1 VLQQLQALPGVASAG
16 IDETVPMGGAGKST
30 GLRIPGRPANGD
42 LAPPFANYTILSL
55 GYLAAVGT
63 PVLQGRD
70 FLATDT
76 ADSMPVA
83 IVNAAMAR
91 KYWPGQDAIGK
102 QVGLPIRSFNMT
114 VVGIVA
120 NVKHLSLREEPG
132 PEIYVPFTQKPWPS
146 MLTMHVAVRTQA
158 DPASMTGAIR
168 AAIRAVDPGLPIAG
182 VATLETIVDE
192 AVAQPR
198 FSMLLVGGFGALALL
213 LACVG
218 LYGAVAYSVTSR
230 SQEIGIRL
238 ALGAPRRRVFAL
250 VLGQGVRI
258 TSLGIVIGV
267 ALALLLL
274 KAMAGF
280 LYGVEATD
288 PATFVALSMLLLGVA
303 LLACYVPARRATR
316 VDPLTAMRAE

>member
-1 VLQQLQALPGVASAG
+1 
-16 IDETVPMGGAGKST
+16 M
-30 GLRIPGRPANGD
+30 
-42 LAPPFANYTILSL
+42 
-55 GYLAAVGT
+55 
-63 PVLQGRD
+63 LQGRD
-70 FLATDT
+70 FLDTDT

-83 IVNAAMAR
+83 IVNAAMAK

-168 AAIRAVDPGLPIAG
+168 AAIRAVDPDLPIAERRD
-182 VATLETIVDE
+182 ARDH
-192 AVAQPR
+192 R
-198 FSMLLVGGFGALALL
+198 RRRDGAAAILDAAGRRLRR
-213 LACVG
+213 A
-218 LYGAVAYSVTSR
+218 GAAA
-230 SQEIGIRL
+230 RL
-238 ALGAPRRRVFAL
+238 RRPLRRRRVFGDEPRA
-250 VLGQGVRI
+250 GNRHPPRARRAAPPRVRAGAAA
-258 TSLGIVIGV
+258 SACGSP
-267 ALALLLL
+267 ASASRSAWRSRCSLL
-274 KAMAGF
+274 KAIAGF

-288 PATFVALSMLLLGVA
+288 PATFARSRCCCSAVA